1 MLFCNRIG
9 RPEQELLNA
18 FLNLE
23 LEPYQKHALQAR
35 YIDNLVEC
43 IQRANKF
50 SKYFNGGRILVT
62 VGSLM
67 VPGLLSVQYIKNSQ
81 WIDSETFQV
90 QVYWITWALSLI
102 VTISN
107 GLITLFKLD
116 KKYYFIHTTKE
127 LLMSEGWQYIALT
140 GRYATKEA
148 GPTATHYN
156 QFVVF
161 YHNAEKI
168 KLRQVEEEYYKFT
181 DLPTTTQQ
189 ANGQKPSQ
197 TPSQQQQIPQQ
208 PKSLLDGWLGDM
220 KVMSK
225 KVAPQFPQRSSPQD
239 ILHLGL
245 QKRRDSQASVDGGPG
260 PTEVSQ
266 VQRTST
272 EGSVSM
278 QSDVQEAAAAGPTV
292 VQPPHMP
299 PIPENE
305 IVQILPSESD
315 ERLRAAAGYGIVE
328 SEGRAT

>member
-23 LEPYQKHALQAR
+23 LESYQKVALQAR
-35 YIDNLVEC
+35 YIDNLAEC

-50 SKYFNGGRILVT
+50 SKYFNGGRLLVT
-62 VGSLM
+62 VGSLL
-67 VPGLLSVQYIKNSQ
+67 VPALLSVQYIKNSQ
-81 WIDSETFQV
+81 WIDSETFQT
-90 QVYWITWALSLI
+90 QVYWLTWTLSLV

-107 GLITLFKLD
+107 GLMTLFKLD

-140 GRYATKEA
+140 GKYATKES
-148 GPTATHYN
+148 GPAATHYN

-197 TPSQQQQIPQQ
+197 TPSTQQPIPPQ

-220 KVMSK
+220 KMTARKAASVIPTPL
-225 KVAPQFPQRSSPQD
+225 PQVQAM
-239 ILHLGL
+239 LHLGL
-245 QKRRDSQASVDGGPG
+245 HKRRESQTSVDGSPG
-260 PTEVSQ
+260 PTAISQ

-278 QSDVQEAAAAGPTV
+278 QSDMQETALAGPTL
-292 VQPPHMP
+292 VQPSHMP

-315 ERLRAAAGYGIVE
+315 ERI
-328 SEGRAT
+328 